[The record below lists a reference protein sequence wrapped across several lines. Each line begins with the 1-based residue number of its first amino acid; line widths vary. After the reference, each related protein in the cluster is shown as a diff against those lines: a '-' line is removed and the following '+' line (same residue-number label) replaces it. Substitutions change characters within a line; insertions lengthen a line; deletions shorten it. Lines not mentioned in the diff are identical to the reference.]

1 MADRKKPDRR
11 VLELFD
17 GYVHGTISRRQ
28 FLDRAATF
36 TATGVSATAL
46 LAALSPDY
54 ALAQQVDPADT
65 SISTSYKKYTSPA
78 GAGVMRGY
86 YARPAIV
93 DHKLPGVVVIHEN
106 RGLNPYIEDVVRRL
120 AVAGFIAFAPDAL
133 TPLGG
138 YPGNDDEGRAM
149 QRQRDQAEMVED
161 FIAAVTF
168 VQKHPD
174 CTGKVGSVGFCFG
187 GEVSLRL
194 AVRLPELGAAVA
206 FYGRHPSADD
216 AASVRTPL
224 MLHHA
229 GLDDRVNASW
239 PAFEKALE
247 DNGLE
252 YVDYLYADVNHG
264 FHNDTTPRFD
274 ADAAGLA
281 WQRTIGHFSR
291 NLMSKAQQGT
301 FSPRARP

>member
-1 MADRKKPDRR
+1 MAESKDYDPQ

-17 GYVHGTISRRQ
+17 GYVHGKITRRQ

-36 TATGVSATAL
+36 TAAGVSATAL

-54 ALAQQVDPADT
+54 SLAQQVDPDDA
-65 SISTSYKKYTSPA
+65 SIATSYKKYASPA

-86 YARPAIV
+86 FARPAII

-106 RGLNPYIEDVVRRL
+106 RGLNPYIEDVARRL
-120 AVAGFIAFAPDAL
+120 AVAGFVAFAPDAL

-149 QRQRDQAEMVED
+149 QRQRDRSEMVED
-161 FIAAVTF
+161 FVAAVTYLR
-168 VQKHPD
+168 QHPD

-187 GEVSLRL
+187 GAVSLRL

-206 FYGRHPSADD
+206 FYGSHPSAED
-216 AASVRTPL
+216 AALIRAPL

-229 GLDDRVNASW
+229 GLDERVNASW
-239 PAFEKALE
+239 PDFEKALDE
-247 DNGLE
+247 NE
-252 YVDYLYADVNHG
+252 AKFVNYLYADVNHG

-274 ADAAGLA
+274 ADAAALA
-281 WQRTIGHFSR
+281 WQRTLEHFSSYLVS
-291 NLMSKAQQGT
+291 NA
-301 FSPRARP
+301 